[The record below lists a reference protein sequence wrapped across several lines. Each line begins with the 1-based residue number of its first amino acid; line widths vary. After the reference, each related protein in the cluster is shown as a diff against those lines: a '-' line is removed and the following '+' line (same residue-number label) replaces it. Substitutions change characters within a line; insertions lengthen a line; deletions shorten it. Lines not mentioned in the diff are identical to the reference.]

1 MGPVFQN
8 PPSGKKKKRKKKE
21 SFKFLAAL
29 LWTLWSLF
37 LLIALQT
44 EIPSAG
50 PLGTSVSRCFS
61 EEIKMDPLYILLHNG
76 EFQCVLVC
84 VICNIIKRTYVS
96 RQGVEHK

>member
-1 MGPVFQN
+1 MDPVFQN
-8 PPSGKKKKRKKKE
+8 LPSGGKKKKKKD

-61 EEIKMDPLYILLHNG
+61 EEIKMDALIFYWITKS
-76 EFQCVLVC
+76 FSVFWCV
-84 VICNIIKRTYVS
+84 
-96 RQGVEHK
+96 